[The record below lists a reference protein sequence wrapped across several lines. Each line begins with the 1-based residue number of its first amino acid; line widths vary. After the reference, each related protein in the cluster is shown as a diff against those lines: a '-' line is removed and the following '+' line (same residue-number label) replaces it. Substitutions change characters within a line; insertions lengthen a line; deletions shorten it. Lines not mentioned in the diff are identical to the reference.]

1 MNTKR
6 LNAWALVNK
15 QTNQIEALE
24 FTREDA
30 RSTKRVFKQ
39 KGLETQISKLAH
51 EKFCR

>member
-15 QTNQIEALE
+15 QTNEIEVLE
-24 FTREDA
+24 FTRADIREQK
-30 RSTKRVFKQ
+30 RSFAE
-39 KGLETQISKLAH
+39 KGIDTRISKLTH

>member
-15 QTNQIEALE
+15 KTNQIEALE
-24 FTREDA
+24 FTRADIREQK
-30 RSTKRVFKQ
+30 RSFAK
-39 KGLETQISKLAH
+39 KGVETQISKLAH

>member
-15 QTNQIEALE
+15 QTNEIEVLE
-24 FTREDA
+24 FTRADIREQKRSFAEKGIDA
-30 RSTKRVFKQ
+30 R
-39 KGLETQISKLAH
+39 ISKLTH